1 MIEKPFYLMIRKDN
15 LFFPINL
22 QLFAEEGPGG
32 EKTEDATTKKL
43 SDARKEGQ
51 VARSQELTTSVG
63 LMAFFIVLRIFVNTI
78 GASFLERFKKSYELI
93 DRYAKEEFTVSKGT
107 SLINDVGVDILLICM
122 PVLIAGVMVAF
133 GINILQVKWQI
144 TGKPL
149 QPKFSKINPISGF
162 KRMFSMDKLMEL
174 IQSLIK
180 ILIIGIIVYN
190 EFKDRVKDL
199 YILYQIGNLYEV
211 VGYIGA
217 IVINLGIKVSAVL
230 LIIGLADFI
239 YQKFKFKRDMRM
251 SKQEIKDEF
260 KQAEGDPQVKGMI
273 KQKMRQASQRR
284 MMQRLP
290 EADVVITNP
299 THFACAIKYD
309 KEVSEAP
316 ILVAKG
322 ADYLASKIKE
332 VAKENNIPM
341 IENKPLARMLY
352 YNVDLEAEI
361 PQELYQMA
369 AEILAY
375 VYGLKN
381 S

>member
-1 MIEKPFYLMIRKDN
+1 MIEKPLYLLIRKEN
-15 LFFPINL
+15 LIFSINL
-22 QLFAEEGPGG
+22 QLFAAEGPGG

-63 LMAFFIVLRIFVNTI
+63 LMAFFLVLRIFVNTI
-78 GASFLERFKKSYELI
+78 GSSFLERFKKSYELI
-93 DRYAKEEFTVSKGT
+93 ERYAKEEFTISKGT
-107 SLINDVGVDILLICM
+107 SLVNDVGVDILLICM
-122 PVLIAGVMVAF
+122 PVFIAGVVVAF

-149 QPKFSKINPISGF
+149 QPKLNKINPFSGF
-162 KRMFSMDKLMEL
+162 KRMFSRDKLMEL

-211 VGYIGA
+211 VGYIGT
-217 IVINLGIKVSAVL
+217 IVINLGTKVSAVL

-260 KQAEGDPQVKGMI
+260 KQTEGDPQVKGMI

-332 VAKENNIPM
+332 VAKENNIPI